1 MLTSEAKTFTMIRM
15 TTAFDRWLTD
25 DDPYYGDD
33 IIDIPDA
40 PPCADCGRDAT
51 DEHHEHCP
59 RIKET
64 P

>member
-1 MLTSEAKTFTMIRM
+1 MIRM